1 METIKLQ
8 IFILLI
14 LLSYLTGAIPFAYII
29 GKLFK
34 GIDIRKFGSGNLGS
48 TNAFRVLGI
57 GYGILVQLLDIG
69 KGLFVVLV
77 LSNIMYDHLPFSNV
91 TPFEDITLVKII
103 AGVSAVIGHT
113 YSIFVGFKGGKG
125 INTALGMLISLSPVE
140 ISVSAGFFVLILLS
154 SGYVSLGSIV
164 ASFVFPMT
172 MFIRE
177 NIFNV
182 EIYGYKTLIFF
193 SIAVSV
199 FLIYNHRDNIWRLL
213 RGNENRFDKLWKIRW
228 FYIKAPLRKKD

>member
-1 METIKLQ
+1 MLSL
-8 IFILLI
+8 IFLI
-14 LLSYLTGAIPFAYII
+14 LLSYLSGAIPFAYVI
-29 GKLFK
+29 GKIFK
-34 GIDIRKFGSGNLGS
+34 GIDIRKYGSGNLGS

-57 GYGILVQLLDIG
+57 GYGILVQILDIA
-69 KGLFVVLV
+69 KGLFVVMV

-91 TPFEDITLVKII
+91 TPFEDITLIKII

-113 YSIFVGFKGGKG
+113 FSIFVGFKGGKG

-140 ISVSAGFFVLILLS
+140 VSISAGFFILILLS

-177 NIFNV
+177 NLFKV

-193 SIAVSV
+193 SIAVSL
-199 FLIYNHRDNIWRLL
+199 FLIYNHRSNIKRLL
-213 RGNENRFDKLWKIRW
+213 YGNENRFEKLWKIRW

>member
-1 METIKLQ
+1 MLSLI
-8 IFILLI
+8 ILI

-29 GKLFK
+29 GKIFK